1 MSVAGPESGSPN
13 HSNVLLGTALEDG
26 VPRSCWGEEKTVAT
40 CAVLWVSGLLGK
52 EGKPSTSFLFF
63 VFLCGLSFPFIWFC
77 QNIRNT
83 AQELEVV
90 CFLFG
95 PKGILFFSLLYFV
108 NVRFFISFNTEP
120 KIEFLT

>member
-13 HSNVLLGTALEDG
+13 HSNVLLSTALEDG
-26 VPRSCWGEEKTVAT
+26 VKTVAT

-108 NVRFFISFNTEP
+108 NVRFFTSFNTEP